1 MNHIP
6 RSAKKLD
13 VTLLTNTTAGAAGAV
28 HLTCYKEPG
37 GWIGVDDSGKRWGLF
52 ISHLRNDQFCKLEV
66 IG

>member
-13 VTLLTNTTAGAAGAV
+13 VTLLTNTNVGAV

-37 GWIGVDDSGKRWGLF
+37 GWIGVSGKRWGMF